1 MISAG
6 CILVAFDFDDRKQML
21 WNKFLDR
28 SSLNNARIVVIDNA
42 PKDNRY
48 AEKGSNTHFEFSG
61 YLEGLAKIRSD
72 DLDQVF
78 IFNDTLFEHHATNM
92 WADYI
97 RDKKPLADGIYGDSR
112 IEPVIWDSKP
122 LKILASWHFLL
133 QGKVAID
140 VFDKT
145 LREVL
150 LDFDTPLVID
160 DEYKTYR
167 ERYLSGGVF
176 SGYSLSGDLDS
187 KEETERKIKC
197 IDTEHR
203 LGRVLDNSEM
213 MIPYSGWR
221 YEFIHIIDRLLSFRR
236 RFKSRFRS

>member
-6 CILVAFDFDDRKQML
+6 CVLVAYDFNNRKQKM
-21 WNKFLDR
+21 WDTFLNR
-28 SSLNNARIVVIDNA
+28 SGLNEARILIIDNA

-133 QGKVAID
+133 KGRVAID
-140 VFDKT
+140 IFDKT
-145 LREVL
+145 LREII
-150 LDFDTPLVID
+150 LDFDKPLVID
-160 DEYKTYR
+160 EAYKLYR
-167 ERYLSGGVF
+167 QRYLSGGKNQ
-176 SGYSLSGDLDS
+176 LWLPANL
-187 KEETERKIKC
+187 KTEKDFIRKAKC
-197 IDTEHR
+197 VDAEHR
-203 LGRVLDNSEM
+203 MGRAFDEKSIMVSYAGL
-213 MIPYSGWR
+213 R
-221 YEFIHIIDRLLSFRR
+221 YQLIHLMDRFLSFKRR
-236 RFKSRFRS
+236 IKGLLQ